1 MSKGISIHV
10 GVKEF
15 DDPPYGTLAHTISC
29 VNDAE
34 KLAKVAKDRGYT
46 VKSPFIGNVRLEVV
60 KKAVEEAAEELKAD
74 EYFLLTISSH
84 GFPAFGSQPRAWCFS
99 DKKLD
104 RDQDPNDPNTDSVE
118 AWLRLFKPNVRVLVI
133 ANCCFAGADD
143 SKVLTLP
150 PAAVLKIA
158 SLDPRF
164 KRDQAR
170 SLFDKVLF
178 NINKVFTFRQKATFD
193 AHVEEIAACGKK
205 DRALD
210 GMDPNKMTPFAQ
222 IIFDLADKNTH
233 SDFVNFVD
241 LIEPLRMAGS
251 LPKPARTSYDVLS
264 AAYQS
269 VGPYRVV

>member
-10 GVKEF
+10 GVEEF
-15 DDPPYGTLAHTISC
+15 DDPPYGTLANTISC
-29 VNDAE
+29 AKDAE

-46 VKSPFIGNVRLEVV
+46 VKEPFTGNVELEVV
-60 KKAVEEAAEELKAD
+60 KKAVEQAAAELNAD

-104 RDQDPNDPNTDSVE
+104 RDQDPNDPNIDSVE

-143 SKVLTLP
+143 SNVLTLP
-150 PAAVLKIA
+150 SAAVWKMA

-164 KRDQAR
+164 RRDQAR
-170 SLFDKVLF
+170 PWIDRVLF
-178 NINKVFTFRQKATFD
+178 NINKVFTFSKKATFD

-205 DRALD
+205 ERARD
-210 GMDPNKMTPFAQ
+210 GNDASKMTPFAQ
-222 IIFDLADKNTH
+222 IICDLAEKNTH
-233 SDFVNFVD
+233 SDFVNFMD
-241 LIEPLRMAGS
+241 LIEPIRTAAS
-251 LPKPARTSYDVLS
+251 LPRPVRTPYDVLS